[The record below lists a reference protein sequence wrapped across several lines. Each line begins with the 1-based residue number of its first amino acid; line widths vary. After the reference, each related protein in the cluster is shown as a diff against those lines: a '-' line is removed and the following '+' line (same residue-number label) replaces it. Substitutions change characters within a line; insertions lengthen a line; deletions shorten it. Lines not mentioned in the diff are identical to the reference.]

1 MGALVNCYDDYV
13 VADFLIVGH
22 NLPFE
27 LSMTKL
33 IRLVLV
39 FPLIGSHG
47 WLISELS
54 AQAFPLVSADELK
67 MTSEPLA
74 PGAPAII
81 LQRRDDRDDE
91 RLKQSK
97 YFRIKVLTD
106 AGREQA
112 NIEIPFNRGYVE
124 VKNIRARTVGP
135 DGSITDFNGQIY
147 ERELAKGKWGNYA
160 AKVFI
165 LPDVRVG
172 SVLEYSYDL
181 DLKHYPFDAS
191 WILNS
196 DLFTRKA
203 QFSFKPDY
211 RPTLFRRSLELYSN
225 ITTGVEPTEDGNH
238 VFRMEM
244 TNIPA
249 FVAEEYMP
257 PENELKSRI
266 DFRYVY
272 GGAERDPDKFWKR
285 VGSDWYLGLERF
297 LGKSKAM
304 EEALRQIILPDDP
317 PETKLRKIYA
327 RVQALR
333 NTSFDPVRTE
343 KEEKRDNEKPAQNVS
358 DIWKRGYGSSA
369 ELPWLFLGL
378 VRAAGFEAYG
388 CWVSDRSE
396 YFFYPQQMQSDRLRN
411 NVVLVK
417 LDGKE
422 LFLDPGA
429 AFAPFGV
436 LPWMETSSPGLRLD
450 SAGGSWIHTPLPS
463 SSESQVRHSAKLTL
477 VPGGGLEGWV
487 TVSYTGLEAMH
498 LRVTERN
505 SDQTGRKGALEE
517 LLRNSI
523 PQAAEVNLTNRPDW
537 DNAEAPLIAEFTI
550 KIPTWTASAGHRILV
565 PLGIFS
571 AAEKRIFENAERIHP
586 IYFAYPYGELD
597 DIAIE
602 LPDGWQTAALPQ
614 SLSRRSYDIVY
625 SISVSQ
631 DKRVLRI
638 KRELNSDIYRLGKER
653 YPALQGFFQ
662 GVRIG
667 DGQDIV
673 VEPGTHSAAKLILGC
688 PD

>member
-1 MGALVNCYDDYV
+1 MKKFIRVL
-13 VADFLIVGH
+13 LI
-22 NLPFE
+22 L
-27 LSMTKL
+27 T
-33 IRLVLV
+33 
-39 FPLIGSHG
+39 LIGSHG
-47 WLISELS
+47 WSISELR
-54 AQAFPLVSADELK
+54 AQAFPPVAADELT

-74 PGAPAII
+74 PGAPAVI

-97 YFRIKVLTD
+97 YFRVKVLTE

-112 NIEIPFNRGYVE
+112 NIEIPFNRGYAE
-124 VKNIRARTVGP
+124 VKNVRARTVGP
-135 DGSITDFNGQIY
+135 DGSITDFSGQIY
-147 ERELAKGKWGNYA
+147 ERDLAKGKWMNYV
-160 AKVFI
+160 AKTFT

-181 DLKHYPFDAS
+181 DLKNYPFDAS

-203 QFSFKPDY
+203 QFSFRPDY
-211 RPTLFRRSLELYSN
+211 RPTLFRRSLEWYSN
-225 ITTGVEPTEDGNH
+225 ITTGEEPTEDGEH
-238 VFRMEM
+238 MLRMEI

-257 PENELKSRI
+257 PENELKSKI
-266 DFRYVY
+266 NFRYVY
-272 GGAERDPDKFWKR
+272 GRAERDPDKFWKK
-285 VGSDWYLGLERF
+285 VGSDWYLGLEHF
-297 LGKSKAM
+297 LGKPKPM

-317 PETKLRKIYA
+317 PEMKLRKIYA

-333 NTSFDPVRTE
+333 NTSFDLERTE
-343 KEEKRDNEKPAQNVS
+343 KEEKRGNDKPAQNVA
-358 DIWKRGYGSSA
+358 DIWKHGYGSSS

-388 CWVSDRSE
+388 CWVSNRSE

-411 NVVLVK
+411 NMVLVK
-417 LDGKE
+417 LNGKE

-450 SAGGSWIHTPLPS
+450 SAGGSWIHTPVPS
-463 SSESQVRHSAKLTL
+463 SSESQVRHAAKLTL
-477 VPGGGLEGWV
+477 MPEGGLEGLV
-487 TVSYTGLEAMH
+487 TVSYTGLEAMR

-505 SDQTGRKGALEE
+505 SDQIGRKAALEE
-517 LLRNSI
+517 LLRKSI
-523 PQAAEVNLTNRPDW
+523 PATADVNLTNRPDW
-537 DNAEAPLIAEFTI
+537 DNAEAPFIAEFTI
-550 KIPTWTASAGHRILV
+550 KIPTWTASSGHRILV

-571 AAEKRIFENAERIHP
+571 AAEKHIFENAERIHP

-597 DIAIE
+597 DGTIE
-602 LPDGWQTAALPQ
+602 LPDSWQTAALPE
-614 SLSRRSYDIVY
+614 SLNRRSYNIVY
-625 SISVSQ
+625 SISASQ
-631 DKRVLRI
+631 DKQVLRI
-638 KRELNSDIYRLGKER
+638 KRELNSDIYMLGKER

-667 DGQDIV
+667 DGQEIV
-673 VEPGTHSAAKLILGC
+673 LEPATHSATN
-688 PD
+688 